1 MYQVLRGLLKA
12 LGEDAGY
19 KLVFVVDI
27 NVTVQ
32 DQLLVADNT
41 WRVVLIQISVL
52 ELVDA
57 QQTGESS
64 ICILEE
70 HFCHVPVCRGEGP
83 DQLEPPQ

>member
-1 MYQVLRGLLKA
+1 MYQVLRSLLKA

-41 WRVVLIQISVL
+41 RRVVLIQISVL

-57 QQTGESS
+57 QQTGES
-64 ICILEE
+64 I
-70 HFCHVPVCRGEGP
+70 
-83 DQLEPPQ
+83 